1 MLDGTDR
8 RWKIFSSVLGK
19 QKLSYFNLN
28 FPTEIFR
35 STRSFQLYG
44 SLKHHWPQNLVII
57 YLRDVEI
64 LAPWGCRRPEEP
76 WLWQLRLRSL
86 LFFIWFQFCSFIT
99 WKEKLKSEEAEIA
112 RKGVAGISG
121 IGRTLEKF
129 QNSTS
134 AFANVTVDH
143 ALGTSREANALSS
156 KFRRIVEADHHLNE
170 NEARKGKKR
179 PNEDHDH
186 PKTKLKHMVSPFA
199 VIFIRDK
206 N

>member
-1 MLDGTDR
+1 MVQRDQSIKRNSYTR
-8 RWKIFSSVLGK
+8 ICVASIIF
-19 QKLSYFNLN
+19 
-28 FPTEIFR
+28 PIFR
-35 STRSFQLYG
+35 
-44 SLKHHWPQNLVII
+44 
-57 YLRDVEI
+57 
-64 LAPWGCRRPEEP
+64 LA
-76 WLWQLRLRSL
+76 
-86 LFFIWFQFCSFIT
+86 FIT

-186 PKTKLKHMVSPFA
+186 PKTKLKHMVRFSY
-199 VIFIRDK
+199 IYKRW
-206 N
+206 

>member
-1 MLDGTDR
+1 MFFVIRFLRLWRMFLAREQT
-8 RWKIFSSVLGK
+8 FSEFSKTFL
-19 QKLSYFNLN
+19 
-28 FPTEIFR
+28 
-35 STRSFQLYG
+35 G
-44 SLKHHWPQNLVII
+44 SL
-57 YLRDVEI
+57 I
-64 LAPWGCRRPEEP
+64 LDHVKRVSFK
-76 WLWQLRLRSL
+76 LFFL
-86 LFFIWFQFCSFIT
+86 LFHRIPSNLAFLWFCTFIT

-186 PKTKLKHMVSPFA
+186 PKTKLKHMVSNYFYNRQKLTYSLQIQKSRWEWYPY
-199 VIFIRDK
+199 
-206 N
+206 